1 MHFLERNKYASA
13 LPALKK
19 VSINNLFARSVLE
32 NHVRGRVFVD
42 DIARPRAFYVVHPYG
57 MSLLY
62 GDMEDGFLNSGLR
75 DYLLGKNG
83 LRKTGEFLQVF
94 PSDLE
99 EKIDALLGRN
109 LGTVE
114 ENGEPPDPSRPVIK
128 HKRIN
133 FRFVPK
139 KYARARKDL
148 NLKAHDFQRIDENMF
163 SNIRGS
169 VVPKKFWD
177 GASDF
182 RQKGIGFSLLKN
194 GRIAASSFSSFV
206 HDNMLELGMETE
218 PEFRRKGFASIITAK
233 LIDYCLERNLEPIWA
248 CRGGNKASYNLA
260 VKLGFEPV
268 AYLPYYEL
276 AG

>member
-1 MHFLERNKYASA
+1 MHLLERNKYASA

-19 VSINNLFARSVLE
+19 VSINNLFARSVIE

-62 GDMEDGFLNSGLR
+62 GDIKDGFLKSELR

-83 LRKTGEFLQVF
+83 LRETGEFLQVF
-94 PSDLE
+94 PSNLE
-99 EKIDALLGRN
+99 EKIDALLGRS

-148 NLKAHDFQRIDENMF
+148 NLKAHDFKRIDENMF
-163 SNIRGS
+163 SNISGS

-248 CRGGNKASYNLA
+248 CRDGNRASYNLA

-276 AG
+276 VG

>member
-1 MHFLERNKYASA
+1 
-13 LPALKK
+13 
-19 VSINNLFARSVLE
+19 
-32 NHVRGRVFVD
+32 
-42 DIARPRAFYVVHPYG
+42 
-57 MSLLY
+57 
-62 GDMEDGFLNSGLR
+62 
-75 DYLLGKNG
+75 
-83 LRKTGEFLQVF
+83 
-94 PSDLE
+94 
-99 EKIDALLGRN
+99 
-109 LGTVE
+109 
-114 ENGEPPDPSRPVIK
+114 VIK

-148 NLKAHDFQRIDENMF
+148 NLKAHDFKRIDENMF
-163 SNIRGS
+163 SNISGS

-233 LIDYCLERNLEPIWA
+233 LIDYCLERDLEPIWA
-248 CRGGNKASYNLA
+248 CRDGNKASYNLA

>member
-1 MHFLERNKYASA
+1 MHLLPVNKYESA

-19 VSINNLFARSVLE
+19 VHINNLFARSVIE

-62 GDMEDGFLNSGLR
+62 GDIEDDFLKSELR

-83 LRKTGEFLQVF
+83 LRESGEFLQVF

-99 EKIDALLGRN
+99 GRIDALLGRS
-109 LGTVE
+109 LGTPE
-114 ENGEPPDPSRPVIK
+114 ESGEPADPSPPVVK

-133 FRFVPK
+133 FRFVPER
-139 KYARARKDL
+139 YARAREKL
-148 NLKAHDFQRIDENMF
+148 NLKAHAFQRIDEDMF
-163 SNIRGS
+163 SNICGS
-169 VVPKKFWD
+169 VVPKRFWD
-177 GASDF
+177 DASDF

-218 PEFRRKGFASIITAK
+218 PEYRRKGFGSLITAK

-248 CRGGNKASYNLA
+248 CRDGNRASYNLA
-260 VKLGFEPV
+260 VKMGFEPA